1 MLPAFLCNKTTVFI
15 IHIAATYVV
24 LIGIDSMDLKKGQS
38 ELMRNIYI
46 GDTGVTVQYLQLAL
60 KRAGYDI
67 AINGEFTRDTC
78 RTLGAFLGGGVGC
91 YVDTSV
97 WLKLIP
103 YLRGYTTHVITQGES
118 LWNIAEA
125 YHTNLSSIVTANPSI
140 EASNLQVGTRI
151 YVPYSF
157 ALVSEEVP
165 YTSEFTQ
172 LIIEG
177 LRVRYPFLVTG
188 SIGKSVMNNELS
200 YIRIG
205 RGAVQVSYNAS
216 FHANEWITTPVLLKF
231 AQEYAAAYADGAALY
246 GTDSRE
252 LFEKYSLYLIPLV
265 NPDGVNLV
273 NGVLP
278 EGDYLE
284 QTKKIASNYPFI
296 PYPDG
301 WKANINGV
309 DLNLQFP
316 AGWEQA
322 KEIKYGQGYT
332 SPAPRDY
339 VGDAPV
345 SQPESRAMY
354 DFTKANDF
362 QLILAYH
369 TQGEVIY
376 WKYLDYEPENSRQ
389 IADYFG
395 SVSGYLVEETP
406 YASGH
411 AGYKDWFIE
420 QYNLPGYTIEVGI
433 GENPLN
439 MSQFASIYDDNKLI
453 LLGGMTQIIGKSS

>member
-1 MLPAFLCNKTTVFI
+1 
-15 IHIAATYVV
+15 
-24 LIGIDSMDLKKGQS
+24 
-38 ELMRNIYI
+38 MRNIYI
-46 GDTGVTVQYLQLAL
+46 GDAGTTVQYMQLAL
-60 KRAGYDI
+60 KRAGYDV

-78 RTLGAFLGGGVGC
+78 KALGEFLGEGVGY

-97 WLKLIP
+97 WLKLMP
-103 YLRGYTTHVITQGES
+103 YLRGYVTHIIMQGES
-118 LWNIAEA
+118 LWSIAEA
-125 YHTNLSSIVTANPSI
+125 YHTNLSAIVTANPLV
-140 EASNLQVGTRI
+140 EPSNLQVGTRI
-151 YVPYSF
+151 YVPLSF

-177 LRVRYPFLVTG
+177 LQIRYPFLAAG
-188 SIGKSVMNNELS
+188 SIGKSVMDNELGF
-200 YIRIG
+200 IRIG
-205 RGAVQVSYNAS
+205 RGSTQVSYNSS

-231 AQEYAAAYADGAALY
+231 AEEYARAYADGDTLY
-246 GTDSRE
+246 GTDSAK
-252 LFEKYSLYLIPLV
+252 LFETYSLYLIPMV

-278 EGDYLE
+278 EGNYLE
-284 QTKKIASNYPFI
+284 QTKRIASEYPSI
-296 PYPDG
+296 PYPSG

-322 KEIKYGQGYT
+322 QKIKFEQGYT

-339 VGDAPV
+339 VGTSPV

-354 DFTKANDF
+354 DFTNANDF

-376 WKYLDYEPENSRQ
+376 WKYLNYEPENSRQ
-389 IADYFG
+389 IAEYFG
-395 SVSGYLVEETP
+395 RVSGYLVEETP

-420 QYNLPGYTIEVGI
+420 QYNLPGYTIEAGI

-439 MSQFASIYDDNKLI
+439 MTQFAKIYEDNKQI
-453 LLGGMTQIIGKSS
+453 LLGGMTQIVMKSS

>member
-1 MLPAFLCNKTTVFI
+1 
-15 IHIAATYVV
+15 
-24 LIGIDSMDLKKGQS
+24 
-38 ELMRNIYI
+38 MRNIYI
-46 GDTGVTVQYLQLAL
+46 GDVGVPVQYMQLAL
-60 KRAGYDI
+60 KRAGFEITVD
-67 AINGEFTRDTC
+67 GEFTRDTC
-78 RTLGAFLGGGVGC
+78 RVLGEFLGGGVGC
-91 YVDTSV
+91 YADMAV

-103 YLRGYTTHVITQGES
+103 YLKGYTTHVITQGET
-118 LWNIAEA
+118 LWSIAER
-125 YHTNLSSIVTANPSI
+125 YDTSLSAILTANPSVD
-140 EASNLQVGTRI
+140 AANLQTGTRI

-165 YTSEFTQ
+165 YTSELTQ
-172 LIIEG
+172 FIIEG
-177 LRVRYPFLVTG
+177 LQIRYPFLSTG
-188 SIGKSVMNNELS
+188 CIGKSVMGNELN
-200 YIRIG
+200 YIRLG
-205 RGAVQVSYNAS
+205 RGSTQVSYNAS

-231 AQEYAAAYADGAALY
+231 AEEYAAAYADNGTLY
-246 GTDSRE
+246 GSDSAQ
-252 LFEKYSLYLIPLV
+252 LFENYSLYLIPMV

-273 NGVLP
+273 NGVLADG
-278 EGDYLE
+278 EYLE
-284 QTKKIASNYPFI
+284 QARRIASEYPFI

-322 KEIKYGQGYT
+322 REIKAAQGYT

-339 VGDAPV
+339 VGTAPV

-354 DFTKANDF
+354 DFTNANDF
-362 QLILAYH
+362 RLILAYH

-376 WKYLDYEPENSRQ
+376 WKYLDYEPENSRR

-406 YASGH
+406 YASGY

-420 QYNLPGYTIEVGI
+420 QYNLPGYTIEAGL
-433 GENPLN
+433 GENPLG
-439 MSQFASIYDDNKLI
+439 MGQFAKIYEDNRMI
-453 LLGGMTQIIGKSS
+453 LLGGMTQL

>member
-1 MLPAFLCNKTTVFI
+1 
-15 IHIAATYVV
+15 
-24 LIGIDSMDLKKGQS
+24 
-38 ELMRNIYI
+38 MRNIYI
-46 GDTGVTVQYLQLAL
+46 GDTGTTVQYMQLAL
-60 KRAGYDI
+60 RRAGYDV
-67 AINGEFTRDTC
+67 AINGAFTRDTC
-78 RTLGAFLGGGVGC
+78 KALGAFLKEGVGC
-91 YVDTSV
+91 FVDTSV
-97 WLKLIP
+97 WLKLLP
-103 YLRGYTTHVITQGES
+103 YLRGYTTHIVTQGES
-118 LWNIAEA
+118 LWSIAEA
-125 YHTNLSSIVTANPSI
+125 YDTSLSAIVTANPSV
-140 EASNLQVGTRI
+140 EAANLQAGTRL
-151 YVPYSF
+151 YVPYAFS
-157 ALVSEEVP
+157 LVSEEVA
-165 YTSEFTQ
+165 YTSEFTR

-177 LRVRYPFLVTG
+177 LGVRYPFLVTG
-188 SIGKSVMNNELS
+188 SIGKSVMDNELS
-200 YIRIG
+200 LIRLG
-205 RGAVQVSYNAS
+205 RGATQVSYNAS

-231 AQEYAAAYADGAALY
+231 AEEYAMAYADREPLY

-252 LFEKYSLYLIPLV
+252 LFETYSLYLIPMV
-265 NPDGVNLV
+265 NPDGVDLV

-278 EGDYLE
+278 EGEYLE
-284 QTKKIASNYPFI
+284 RAKKIASKYPSI
-296 PYPDG
+296 PYPNG

-322 KEIKYGQGYT
+322 KEIKFKQGYT

-339 VGDAPV
+339 VGEAPV

-369 TQGEVIY
+369 TQGKVIY
-376 WKYLDYEPENSRQ
+376 WKYLDYEPEHSRQ

-411 AGYKDWFIE
+411 AGYKDWFIK

-439 MSQFASIYDDNKLI
+439 MNQFAPIYEDNKLV